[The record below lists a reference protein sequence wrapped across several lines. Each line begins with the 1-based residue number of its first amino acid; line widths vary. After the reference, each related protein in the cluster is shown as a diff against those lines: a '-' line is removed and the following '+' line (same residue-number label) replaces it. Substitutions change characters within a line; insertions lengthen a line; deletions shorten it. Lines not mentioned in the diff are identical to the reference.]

1 MSDSWDLFAKALG
14 EESDALR
21 ALGERA
27 QALSKALVHLDAE
40 QISVAQ
46 RALDD
51 ARESFSRAASERRA
65 MQVRGFGTMTLRQV
79 CSYAPRALAW
89 EMNQRLAELMT
100 TSIGVTITNNNNK
113 ALIAGGMDLPVERP
127 DLIEN
132 AVCGRHQRRRLRER
146 RVLLRYD
153 RTRGV
158 IERG

>member
-21 ALGERA
+21 ARGERA

-79 CSYAPRALAW
+79 CSYAPRSLAW

-113 ALIAGGMDLPVERP
+113 ALIAGGMDRLVKTTLAMQRAASEPSTY
-127 DLIEN
+127 
-132 AVCGRHQRRRLRER
+132 RRRGFVAPPSNS
-146 RVLLRYD
+146 VLLSSKA
-153 RTRGV
+153 
-158 IERG
+158 